1 MRWLAWVPQIR
12 QGHVALV
19 GLSGCLFALRGAG
32 VLAGARWPLHAGLRW
47 ASVAIDTLLLTA
59 GVMLWTV
66 LRLSPLRDQ
75 WLAAKLLLLV
85 VYIVLGSFALK
96 RARSPAARAGFL
108 LAALLVFATMVSIA
122 LTRHPLG
129 SWRLA

>member
-1 MRWLAWVPQIR
+1 MSWLAWVPQIR

-66 LRLSPLRDQ
+66 LRLSPLRDP

-85 VYIVLGSFALK
+85 VYIVLGSYALK